1 MTTSMISAEH
11 LTYKRNRHLIL
22 DDLNLNV
29 HQGHFIGLLG
39 ANGAGKT
46 TLMRLLN
53 GLATNFTGTIQIG
66 ASESIVKGVNASRTL
81 QQIAIDYAMMYLDFS
96 EKAFAEFTTEYE
108 LDLHQKL
115 NALSTGN
122 RKKFIAAL
130 TLARET
136 QLYLLD
142 EPFEGIDSM
151 TRKRLISNM
160 IAWKPDA
167 ATVIISDHHVNDIV
181 NILDEIVVLKDKH
194 IVAHKNTEQLR
205 AETGMSVEAYYESLY
220 QGGKSND

>member
-66 ASESIVKGVNASRTL
+66 ASESIVDRKQLSNFSESLKGVNASRTL

-96 EKAFAEFTTEYE
+96 ERRS
-108 LDLHQKL
+108 L
-115 NALSTGN
+115 NSPLNMNWTCTKNST
-122 RKKFIAAL
+122 
-130 TLARET
+130 
-136 QLYLLD
+136 
-142 EPFEGIDSM
+142 PFQPGI
-151 TRKRLISNM
+151 
-160 IAWKPDA
+160 
-167 ATVIISDHHVNDIV
+167 V
-181 NILDEIVVLKDKH
+181 
-194 IVAHKNTEQLR
+194 
-205 AETGMSVEAYYESLY
+205 
-220 QGGKSND
+220 KSSSPR

>member
-66 ASESIVKGVNASRTL
+66 ASESIVDRKQLSN
-81 QQIAIDYAMMYLDFS
+81 FS
-96 EKAFAEFTTEYE
+96 ESRHTTTSQRALKKA
-108 LDLHQKL
+108 
-115 NALSTGN
+115 
-122 RKKFIAAL
+122 R
-130 TLARET
+130 
-136 QLYLLD
+136 
-142 EPFEGIDSM
+142 PFS
-151 TRKRLISNM
+151 S
-160 IAWKPDA
+160 
-167 ATVIISDHHVNDIV
+167 
-181 NILDEIVVLKDKH
+181 
-194 IVAHKNTEQLR
+194 
-205 AETGMSVEAYYESLY
+205 
-220 QGGKSND
+220 

>member
-66 ASESIVKGVNASRTL
+66 ASESIVDRKQLSSFSESLKGVNASRTL
-81 QQIAIDYAMMYLDFS
+81 QQIAIDYAMMYIDFS

-108 LDLHQKL
+108 LICTKNSTPFQPGIVKVYRRVDLGPRDP
-115 NALSTGN
+115 AV
-122 RKKFIAAL
+122 
-130 TLARET
+130 LA
-136 QLYLLD
+136 
-142 EPFEGIDSM
+142 
-151 TRKRLISNM
+151 
-160 IAWKPDA
+160 
-167 ATVIISDHHVNDIV
+167 
-181 NILDEIVVLKDKH
+181 
-194 IVAHKNTEQLR
+194 
-205 AETGMSVEAYYESLY
+205 
-220 QGGKSND
+220 

>member
-66 ASESIVKGVNASRTL
+66 A
-81 QQIAIDYAMMYLDFS
+81 
-96 EKAFAEFTTEYE
+96 
-108 LDLHQKL
+108 
-115 NALSTGN
+115 
-122 RKKFIAAL
+122 
-130 TLARET
+130 
-136 QLYLLD
+136 
-142 EPFEGIDSM
+142 
-151 TRKRLISNM
+151 
-160 IAWKPDA
+160 
-167 ATVIISDHHVNDIV
+167 
-181 NILDEIVVLKDKH
+181 
-194 IVAHKNTEQLR
+194 
-205 AETGMSVEAYYESLY
+205 
-220 QGGKSND
+220 